1 MISKSLNRVM
11 TLMMAIA
18 LTTMLLT
25 SVIAHSERA
34 IVSQKNQVKGEIQK
48 KMNVMEEI
56 IKVKLTG
63 GCANGPYCPGPP
75 IVLHSWKGR

>member
-1 MISKSLNRVM
+1 M
-11 TLMMAIA
+11 TLMMVIA

-25 SVIAHSERA
+25 SIIAHSERLIA
-34 IVSQKNQVKGEIQK
+34 GQKNQVKGEIHK
-48 KMNVMEEI
+48 KVNVMEEI

-75 IVLHSWKGR
+75 IALHSWKGR